1 MSSSDSEDDYD
12 LEYLEAES
20 IEEKGTGR
28 TGKRVIWANGF
39 SYTYNSDSRKQEG
52 VSFFHCTRQKTAN
65 RRGKR
70 KRCKARGFVR
80 AGQNIFFLSKR
91 CFHDEEETNQCWNG
105 NGGTV
110 SNSENQIGSEISSL
124 SIKCGAGDEL
134 LAAFPKDSSISRQIQ
149 RKKYKLNLK
158 TVDCKK
164 LCDMVIPPGAKV
176 THDEKPFLRYDSQVL
191 SGYFAT
197 QRVLVWMSDFG
208 HSLLLRTELVGFDA
222 TYRKPPRGIYQF
234 FTLYAWID
242 EKFFVVGFAW
252 MCGKTTESYVSVM
265 KKFSM
270 NLLIGTIFSNPQA
283 RPMYLPSFEND
294 SKVGKISWPGKVLC
308 SELKRWILL
317 FSKLAYLPVSDVLI
331 GYDALAKEHEMLME
345 CGVVDAREQSKVDE
359 WREKSAAAFPSDEA
373 LLGYLQSIQD
383 ALWYA
388 KGNDPD
394 VDEIQEDEDEEV
406 RIGARTAPIT
416 YIEDGRQCFVWTKT
430 GRTTIKDGISQGY
443 FRCSACQ
450 AMKDGGRQAKIASLK
465 YNLTS
470 NEWIDEP
477 EDYQHICKP
486 KNVNQV
492 IRTNARRSVQ
502 AEILLRSELQP
513 LEASS
518 RLKEQCTEP
527 SARSSRQS
535 QPMKNSY
542 RMRTESCASVFVDQK
557 QGPEMIKSARCYCFM
572 EITKCSF
579 LPLCA
584 SSSSPTLPIT
594 LSATALSY
602 IDMGRTLVDEVERPD
617 VAALRLKDVLNY
629 DIKQAISFF
638 VGLQILKNE
647 KPCDICGASL
657 INFVSENT
665 REKNVAWWDKIS
677 KKNNRGDQGKK
688 VPPRSEQSRNKA
700 SVPSLWAD
708 PSNARC
714 TVGHCSAHGEIK
726 VALQENVG
734 KNRGSSEQHQH
745 HLKHHQRSLRRRN
758 RSILVFCGGLSRGV
772 SEALFFPREA
782 RALPQGLGLSTEHQE
797 NEEVQKIIRMVGA
810 LQITPMV
817 EWENCLELLRN
828 RIQEAEVPTEVQEK
842 LNVMLL

>member
-242 EKFFVVGFAW
+242 EKFFVVD
-252 MCGKTTESYVSVM
+252 
-265 KKFSM
+265 
-270 NLLIGTIFSNPQA
+270 LLGCVERRLSPISFQPQA

-647 KPCDICGASL
+647 KPCDICGAS
-657 INFVSENT
+657 
-665 REKNVAWWDKIS
+665 
-677 KKNNRGDQGKK
+677 
-688 VPPRSEQSRNKA
+688 RNKA